1 MSLLERMIQ
10 WAGYNWD
17 VSTKKVGVK
26 DALGV
31 PPAWY
36 AHNKLTGDFAR
47 LPIDVKRVQ
56 GEGAVN
62 DTRHDGYRLLRE
74 QPNKI
79 QSPTVFKAQL
89 LSHALLKGNGRAAII
104 RTGSSIDELIP
115 MMPEQTW
122 TIIYEGEKYHVYK
135 PDDQTKKELFDA
147 YDTDKNG
154 YLVFHDSDVLHINGF
169 SYDGVEGLGLLDL
182 ANVTFGNS
190 KEAVKFQNNQIQKGF
205 RGKLFLEAPPGMLRK
220 ENEAQE
226 FIDAFNKAEAGADN
240 AGKAGLLREGVK
252 ANAISMNNNDAQF
265 VELQKFNRQDIGMLF
280 GLEGMPGD
288 GETNSYA
295 SREQNALAYLQ
306 CLDRWLVQFEEQ
318 CDMKLRTDSEKR
330 LGRIYFKFNTAAILR
345 TDLKSTINAFSIA
358 ISSRIMNPNECRA
371 KLDLNPYV
379 GGDEFINPNI
389 QQATGEASPGE
400 NEQDPADTEEDASE
414 NENGSDDLSPTN
426 NARAV
431 EIMLRDLIKTEG
443 NNAINAAGKGQ
454 FVAWI
459 GKNYAKWQ
467 SKLAD
472 KVEAIGLDRDSA
484 RIHCEESARQLAE
497 LAAKHGAKDLQNAV
511 KNLVGTWENR
521 AISLQKGAK

>member
-1 MSLLERMIQ
+1 MSLLERMLQ

-17 VSTKKVGVK
+17 VTVKRVGVK
-26 DALGV
+26 EALGV

-47 LPIDVKRVQ
+47 LPIDVKRIQ

-104 RTGSSIDELIP
+104 RNGSSIEELIP

-135 PDDQTKKELFDA
+135 PDDQSKKELLDA
-147 YDTDKNG
+147 YDTDRNG
-154 YLVFHDSDVLHINGF
+154 YIVFTDADVLHINGF

-182 ANVTFGNS
+182 ANVTFSNS
-190 KEAVKFQNNQIQKGF
+190 NEAVKFQNNQIQKGF
-205 RGKLFLEAPPGMLRK
+205 RGKLFLQAPPGLLRK
-220 ENEAQE
+220 ENEAKD

-240 AGKAGLLREGVK
+240 AGKAGLLREGVT

-318 CDMKLRTDSEKR
+318 CDMKLRTESEKR

-345 TDLKSTINAFSIA
+345 TDLKSTIDAFSVAIA
-358 ISSRIMNPNECRA
+358 SRIMNPNECRS
-371 KLDLNPYV
+371 KLDLNPYD

-389 QQATGEASPGE
+389 QQSSGSASPGE
-400 NEQDPADTEEDASE
+400 VEDTPEDDAEDEQEESTAQAR
-414 NENGSDDLSPTN
+414 

-431 EIMLRDLIKTEG
+431 ELTLRSLIRTEA
-443 NNAINAAGKGQ
+443 NNAINAAGKAQ
-454 FVAWI
+454 FASWI
-459 GKNYAKWQ
+459 GKNYTKWQ
-467 SKLAD
+467 AKLAD
-472 KVEAIGLDRDSA
+472 KIEAIGLDRDLA
-484 RIHCEESARQLAE
+484 RIHCEESTRQLAE
-497 LAAKHGAKDLQNAV
+497 LAVKHGPKDLKNAV
-511 KNLVGTWENR
+511 ENVVANWENR
-521 AISLQKGAK
+521 AISLQKGIK